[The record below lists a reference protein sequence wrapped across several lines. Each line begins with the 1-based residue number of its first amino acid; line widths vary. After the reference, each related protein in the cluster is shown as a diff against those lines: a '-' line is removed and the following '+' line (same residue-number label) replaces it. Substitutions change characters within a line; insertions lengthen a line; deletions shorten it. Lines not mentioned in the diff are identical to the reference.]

1 MEWEKGWLLGWK
13 RPEEEV
19 EIEEQRFAAG
29 NGIDFEMTVITISF
43 AEVNCG
49 DGEREN
55 EIRR

>member
-1 MEWEKGWLLGWK
+1 M
-13 RPEEEV
+13 